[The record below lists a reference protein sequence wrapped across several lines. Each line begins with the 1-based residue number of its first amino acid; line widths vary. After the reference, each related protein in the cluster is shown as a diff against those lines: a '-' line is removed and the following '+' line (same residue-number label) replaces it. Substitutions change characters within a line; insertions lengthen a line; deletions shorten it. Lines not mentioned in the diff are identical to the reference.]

1 MKRFAYLLFLAV
13 GCSQSPTKPSVIEK
27 LPVVESK
34 PEASKPVAKQPQA
47 TKPEVKIYTRDEFQK
62 LVYNK
67 SKDGVVKSVG
77 KPNSTTKEIDHGY
90 EMLVWVYKRTT
101 KDEYAKE
108 IDREA
113 LVWFTVQ
120 GGEEECYKI
129 TFR

>member
-1 MKRFAYLLFLAV
+1 MKRFAYLLILVA
-13 GCSQSPTKPSVIEK
+13 GCSQSPAKPSMLEK
-27 LPVVESK
+27 QPAVESK
-34 PEASKPVAKQPQA
+34 PEESKPVAKQPQA
-47 TKPEVKIYTRDEFQK
+47 TKTEVKIYTRDEFQK

-67 SKDGVVKSVG
+67 TKDEIVKSAG
-77 KPNSTTKEIDHGY
+77 KPNSTTKEVDHGY
-90 EMLVWVYKRTT
+90 EMLVWIYKRTT

-120 GGEEECYKI
+120 GGEESCYKV